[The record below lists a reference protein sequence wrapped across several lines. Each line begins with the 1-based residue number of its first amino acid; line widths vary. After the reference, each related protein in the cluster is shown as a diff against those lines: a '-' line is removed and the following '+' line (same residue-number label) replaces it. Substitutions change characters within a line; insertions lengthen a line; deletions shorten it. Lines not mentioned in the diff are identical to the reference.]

1 MFERYTEQARRI
13 IFFARYEANQCG
25 SPHIDPE
32 HLVLALFRERPPV
45 ARQFFG
51 SSDSLRAFQE
61 EVKSQGA
68 IDPRRLESAEVP
80 LSAASRRVLMCAAEE
95 ADRLSHKHIG
105 TEHILLAI
113 LRDKQGLA
121 SGFLRAHGLELS
133 ALRTELAG
141 QPVGGQGSEELHGL
155 KASAGFSM
163 GIPEWQEQGI
173 PDGYGFA
180 QLLFNPPTGILIAEM
195 CHGTAALFLPNRLF
209 WRHKDEEGYKPLGTP
224 EEDCSQ
230 ESAVTALNKPLLFFN
245 SSKMVRE
252 GRHARGNWDGLYSVD
267 LETMNI
273 ARFASRETLPAPAPY
288 TDGWVTDLLSL
299 SEDGRMLYLKIGTCE
314 AGRQDFAYFLAQWDV
329 TTRNLQTISRLRGA
343 FL

>member
-13 IFFARYEANQCG
+13 IFFARYEANQYG
-25 SPHIDPE
+25 SPHIEPE
-32 HLVLALFRERPPV
+32 HLVLALCRERPPV

-51 SSDSLRAFQE
+51 SGDSLRAFRE
-61 EVKSQGA
+61 EVESQGE
-68 IDPRRLESAEVP
+68 IGPRRLESAEVP
-80 LSAASRRVLMCAAEE
+80 LSAASKRVLMCAAEE

-105 TEHILLAI
+105 TEHILLGI
-113 LRDKQGLA
+113 LREKKGLA
-121 SGFLRAHGLELS
+121 SRFLRAGGLELS

-141 QPVGGQGSEELHGL
+141 QRGGGQSSEELPGL
-155 KASAGFSM
+155 EDSAGFSV

-209 WRHKDEEGYKPLGTP
+209 WRHKDGEGYKPLGTP
-224 EEDCSQ
+224 GEDCSQ

-252 GRHARGNWDGLYSVD
+252 GRHARGKWDGLYSVD
-267 LETMNI
+267 LEDHEHRALCVERDI
-273 ARFASRETLPAPAPY
+273 AAARALRR
-288 TDGWVTDLLSL
+288 LL
-299 SEDGRMLYLKIGTCE
+299 GY
-314 AGRQDFAYFLAQWDV
+314 
-329 TTRNLQTISRLRGA
+329 
-343 FL
+343 